1 MFDINL
7 RPVKDTLFDPICSL
21 IPHFISPLH
30 ITGAAFV
37 CGIACCVAAM
47 QVNRSWAVG
56 LWILNRGLDCLDG
69 AVARQ
74 RQTQSDLG
82 GFLDLLGDFIVYSAI
97 PICCTLGNNTLAPA
111 EDLDQVQRRWLAVA
125 TAEATF
131 YVNCFVLFFLAG
143 VAEKVA
149 SEETQRST
157 SKTQSARSKELTTLS
172 MKPALVEGFES
183 GLAFTC
189 MLAAP
194 RWTEITCWLLSAG
207 VMVGIVQRTKD
218 VVYVL
223 RKKA

>member
-21 IPHFISPLH
+21 IPRFIEPLH

-37 CGIACCVAAM
+37 CGVASCIAAM
-47 QVNRSWAVG
+47 QAHSSWAVG
-56 LWILNRGLDCLDG
+56 LWALNRGLDCLDG

-97 PICCTLGNNTLAPA
+97 PICCTLGNTTLAPA
-111 EDLDQVQRRWLAVA
+111 DDMDQVQRRWLAVA

-131 YVNCFVLFFLAG
+131 YVNCFILFFLAG
-143 VAEKVA
+143 VAEKTTA
-149 SEETQRST
+149 EDARRNT
-157 SKTQSARSKELTTLS
+157 SKTQSMRSKELTTLT

-183 GLAFTC
+183 GLSFTC
-189 MLAAP
+189 MLAVP
-194 RWTEITCWLLSAG
+194 SWTETTCWLLSVG
-207 VMVGIVQRTKD
+207 VMIGIAQRTKD
-218 VVYVL
+218 AVYIL
-223 RKKA
+223 REKA